1 MGCGSC
7 GTGSSCSTKGCG
19 GGCKSGGCNK
29 LNTFDW
35 FAGMQQPTQSESDNI
50 YEVRFK
56 NTRKEFF
63 RNVNALPLITGDF
76 VVVESDRGFDVGQIS
91 LGGILAR
98 LQMRKRKVRADNDR
112 MRKIYRRATRED
124 VEKLQKTREREQDAL
139 VRTREI
145 IRELDLEM
153 KLSDVEFQGDATKAI
168 FYYIADTRVDFREL
182 IKRLANEFK
191 VRVEMKQIGLR
202 HESGLVGGIGSCG
215 RELCCATW
223 LTDFK
228 TVSTAAARYQNLSLN
243 PMKISGQCGRLKCC
257 LNFELDSYMDALKD
271 IPKIDRIE
279 TETGMAYL
287 QKTDI
292 FKRIMWFSYQGESTW
307 IAVSTDKVRQLHE
320 MNKSGIKPASLQVLD
335 VIDLDALD
343 KMVDFVDVVGQSVL
357 REDPKRKKKK
367 KKRPGEPNKSGT
379 QSRPPRG
386 EGDQRPPR
394 QEGEQRGPRPEGEQ
408 RGPRPEG
415 QERGRNQRSG
425 GGEGRQ
431 QNERRGPRPEGE
443 QRGPRPEGGEGRQQN
458 ERRGPR
464 PEGEQRGPRPEGGEG
479 RQQNERRG
487 PRPEGEQRGPR
498 PEGQERGRNQRG
510 GGNRNRPQGEQ
521 RGPRPEGEQRGPR
534 PEGGEGQ
541 NRRPPRNENN
551 RREGRPPRE
560 GRPGNDQPASE

>member
-7 GTGSSCSTKGCG
+7 STGSCSTKGCG

-124 VEKLQKTREREQDAL
+124 IEKLQKTREREQDSL

-182 IKRLANEFK
+182 IKRLANEFR

-279 TETGMAYL
+279 TETGIAYL

-307 IAVSTDKVRQLHE
+307 IAVATDKVRQLNE
-320 MNKSGIKPASLQVLD
+320 MNRAGIKPASLQVLD

-343 KMVDFVDVVGQSVL
+343 KKVDFVDVVGQSVL

-367 KKRPGEPNKSGT
+367 KKRPGEQQAKSAS
-379 QSRPPRG
+379 QSRPPRAEGEQRPPRG
-386 EGDQRPPR
+386 EG
-394 QEGEQRGPRPEGEQ
+394 GEQRERGPRPEGEQ
-408 RGPRPEG
+408 RDRGPRPPRPESE
-415 QERGRNQRSG
+415 QRN
-425 GGEGRQ
+425 
-431 QNERRGPRPEGE
+431 NRGPRPEGE
-443 QRGPRPEGGEGRQQN
+443 QRERGPRPQNERRGPRPEGGEGRQQN

-464 PEGEQRGPRPEGGEG
+464 PEGEQRGPRPEGE
-479 RQQNERRG
+479 QRG
-487 PRPEGEQRGPR
+487 PRPEGEQRG
-498 PEGQERGRNQRG
+498 RNQRG
-510 GGNRNRPQGEQ
+510 GNRN
-521 RGPRPEGEQRGPR
+521 RPEGEQRGPR

-541 NRRPPRNENN
+541 NRRPPRNDNN
-551 RREGRPPRE
+551 RREGRPPRD
-560 GRPGNDQPASE
+560 GRPGNDKPATE

>member
-228 TVSTAAARYQNLSLN
+228 TVSTRTLNSLARRL
-243 PMKISGQCGRLKCC
+243 ISSRK
-257 LNFELDSYMDALKD
+257 
-271 IPKIDRIE
+271 
-279 TETGMAYL
+279 
-287 QKTDI
+287 
-292 FKRIMWFSYQGESTW
+292 STR
-307 IAVSTDKVRQLHE
+307 VSA
-320 MNKSGIKPASLQVLD
+320 M
-335 VIDLDALD
+335 
-343 KMVDFVDVVGQSVL
+343 
-357 REDPKRKKKK
+357 
-367 KKRPGEPNKSGT
+367 
-379 QSRPPRG
+379 
-386 EGDQRPPR
+386 
-394 QEGEQRGPRPEGEQ
+394 
-408 RGPRPEG
+408 
-415 QERGRNQRSG
+415 
-425 GGEGRQ
+425 
-431 QNERRGPRPEGE
+431 
-443 QRGPRPEGGEGRQQN
+443 
-458 ERRGPR
+458 
-464 PEGEQRGPRPEGGEG
+464 
-479 RQQNERRG
+479 
-487 PRPEGEQRGPR
+487 
-498 PEGQERGRNQRG
+498 
-510 GGNRNRPQGEQ
+510 
-521 RGPRPEGEQRGPR
+521 
-534 PEGGEGQ
+534 
-541 NRRPPRNENN
+541 
-551 RREGRPPRE
+551 
-560 GRPGNDQPASE
+560 